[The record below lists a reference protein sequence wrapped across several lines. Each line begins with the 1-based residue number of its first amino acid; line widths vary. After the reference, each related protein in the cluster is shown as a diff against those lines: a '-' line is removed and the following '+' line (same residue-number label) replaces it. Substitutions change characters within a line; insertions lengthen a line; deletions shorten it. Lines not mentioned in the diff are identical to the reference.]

1 MALSRKSKKAAI
13 HPAAEPSAQKE
24 EVKRQPSG
32 EDAQLLMEKTEVP
45 GDDTAKNAN

>member
-13 HPAAEPSAQKE
+13 HPTAEPTQKE

>member
-13 HPAAEPSAQKE
+13 HPAAESKE